1 MNIMCK
7 TAKHDWRKEFKRL
20 EGAYAPS
27 TMRSYY
33 SDVQAFVDWCRSA
46 RCTPFPASVAT
57 VSEFIEDQGKT
68 KAASTVR
75 RRLYAI
81 RKIHRLLRLP
91 DPTYDEEINLSLRR
105 VRRSKLV
112 RPKQA
117 KGLTQSYLERFIAG
131 EPNSPWGLRN
141 KAMMSL
147 GYELLSRR
155 SELVALRT
163 KDIEFRPNG
172 TLRVLIR
179 RSKSDPFGEGRLAFS
194 SQRTAGLVKDWLE
207 WRGPYIE
214 FLFCP
219 IYHRKAINRDLSTT
233 SVKCMIKSAAKRDG
247 LGPSIVDE
255 FSGHSLRVG
264 AAQDLLRKG
273 FDTAA
278 IMRAGGWKSMNTLSR
293 YLEKAEHNVW
303 ERPRA
308 QHVEVT

>member
-1 MNIMCK
+1 LSTGVI
-7 TAKHDWRKEFKRL
+7 WRN
-20 EGAYAPS
+20 APPLP
-27 TMRSYY
+27 RN
-33 SDVQAFVDWCRSA
+33 C
-46 RCTPFPASVAT
+46 
-57 VSEFIEDQGKT
+57 EDQGKT

-81 RKIHRLLRLP
+81 RKIHRLLRLS

-105 VRRSKLV
+105 VRRAKLV

-117 KGLTQSYLERFIAG
+117 KGLTQNYLERFIAG

-141 KAMMSL
+141 KAMLSL

-163 KDIEFRPNG
+163 RDIEFRPNG
-172 TLRVLIR
+172 TLRVLIQ
-179 RSKSDPFGEGRLAFS
+179 RSKSDPFGEGRLAFT
-194 SQRTAGLVKDWLE
+194 SQRTAGLVKEWLE
-207 WRGPYIE
+207 WRGPHIE

-233 SVKCMIKSAAKRDG
+233 SVKCIIKSAAKRDG
-247 LGPSIVDE
+247 LSPSIVDE

-278 IMRAGGWKSMNTLSR
+278 IMRAGGWKSVNTLSR

>member
-1 MNIMCK
+1 MTLYCPSNK
-7 TAKHDWRKEFKRL
+7 RHDWRAELNRL

-33 SDVQAFVDWCRSA
+33 SDVQAFVDWCNWTQR
-46 RCTPFPASVAT
+46 TPFPASAET
-57 VSEFIEDQGKT
+57 VCEFIEEQGKE

-105 VRRSKLV
+105 VRPAKLV

-117 KGLTQSYLERFIAG
+117 KGLTQNYLERFIAG
-131 EPNSPWGLRN
+131 EPNSPWELRN
-141 KAMMSL
+141 KAMLSL

-163 KDIEFRPNG
+163 KDTEFRPDG

-179 RSKSDPFGEGRLAFS
+179 RSKSDPFGEGRLAFTS
-194 SQRTAGLVKDWLE
+194 ERTADLVKDWLE
-207 WRGPYIE
+207 WRGAHVE

-219 IYHRKAINRDLSTT
+219 IYHQKAINRDLSTI

-247 LGPSIVDE
+247 LNPSIVDE

-278 IMRAGGWKSMNTLSR
+278 IMRAGGWKSVNTLSR

-303 ERPRA
+303 A
-308 QHVEVT
+308 

>member
-1 MNIMCK
+1 MLDVFEHN
-7 TAKHDWRKEFKRL
+7 WRTEFKRL

-33 SDVQAFVDWCRSA
+33 SDVQAFVDWCNSEQ
-46 RCTPFPASVAT
+46 CPPFPAT
-57 VSEFIEDQGKT
+57 VEIVCEFIEEQGKT

-81 RKIHRLLRLP
+81 RKVHRLLRLP

-105 VRRSKLV
+105 VRRAKLV

-117 KGLTQSYLERFIAG
+117 KGLTRDYLERFIAA
-131 EPNSPWGLRN
+131 EPDSPWGLRN

-163 KDIEFRPNG
+163 QDIEFRPNG

-179 RSKSDPFGEGRLAFS
+179 RSKSDPFGEGRLAFTS
-194 SQRTAGLVKDWLE
+194 ERTAGLVKDWLD
-207 WRGPYIE
+207 WRGPYIG

-219 IYHRKAINRDLSTT
+219 IYHRKAINRDLSTS
-233 SVKCMIKSAAKRDG
+233 SVKYMIKSAAKRDG
-247 LGPSIVDE
+247 LNPSIVDE

-278 IMRAGGWKSMNTLSR
+278 IMRAGGWKSVNTLSR

-303 ERPRA
+303 ASEA
-308 QHVEVT
+308 HVST